1 VWQTAPHRYLNCCH
15 HPVEMEPQKKP
26 FPALA
31 MVSELVPDSAIGSEL
46 ALVTDLVP
54 ELEMGLELGT
64 VMETGL
70 ALDLV

>member
-1 VWQTAPHRYLNCCH
+1 
-15 HPVEMEPQKKP
+15 
-26 FPALA
+26 